1 MFDIHYSD
9 SGGTSNMNFSFIK
22 RMSVPTPESPGA
34 HIFCGP
40 LFAFS
45 ADGSKFAMAWG
56 RGGGLVWDIRSR
68 VPLKALMEDSKYN
81 HDNGYVRR
89 LQFSSGKLGKEVL
102 VLLEVRQMLIF

>member
-9 SGGTSNMNFSFIK
+9 SGRTNNMNFSFVT
-22 RMSVPTPESPGA
+22 RMSVPIPESPGVWVWR
-34 HIFCGP
+34 GP
-40 LFAFS
+40 FFAFS

-56 RGGGLVWDIRSR
+56 RGGGFVWDIQSR

-89 LQFSSGKLGKEVL
+89 LQFSSGKLGKEIL
-102 VLLEVRQMLIF
+102 VLLEVRLMLIF